1 MEKKIKVEDEIKFR
15 ELLKNPVR
23 LFGWFFPYFL
33 LILLM
38 AGIYFG
44 HNLIT
49 ISFNEQPVGVKDSSI
64 VKKEIVQTKGGIM
77 PAVDLNKV
85 KSPSEEMLAH
95 GKELY
100 DANCQSCHGS
110 EGRGD
115 GPAGAA
121 LNPKPRNFHQQDGWT
136 NGRTIDMMYKTLQE
150 GIIQNG
156 MAAYEYL
163 PPEDRF
169 AIIHYIRTFA
179 EFPPV
184 TDEEL
189 KNIDMLYNVTAGVE
203 IPNKIPVSKAIDIL
217 TEENQTLLERTS
229 SIVKRIE
236 DDKTSNSTANM
247 IIQYT
252 FDLNKLVYAF
262 LSDGNIT
269 YEKFKAIKGNYP
281 VSVGL
286 KPGIEKIREDDLKNI
301 YDYLISINR

>member
-1 MEKKIKVEDEIKFR
+1 MEKKIKFEDELKFR

-33 LILLM
+33 LILLIG
-38 AGIYFG
+38 GIYFG
-44 HNLIT
+44 QNLIN
-49 ISFNEQPVGVKDSSI
+49 ISFNEMPAGLKDSTI
-64 VKKEIVQTKGGIM
+64 VKKEIVETKGGIM

-85 KSPSEEMLAH
+85 KSPSDELIAR

-115 GPAGAA
+115 GPAGVA
-121 LNPKPRNFHQQDGWT
+121 LNPKPRNFHQKDGWT

-150 GIIQNG
+150 GIIKNG

-169 AIIHYIRTFA
+169 AIIHYIRTFS

-189 KNIDMLYNVTAGVE
+189 NNIDNIYKVTAGIE

-217 TEENQTLLERTS
+217 SKENQTFVDRTTQLA
-229 SIVKRIE
+229 KRIK
-236 DDKTSNSTANM
+236 DSKTNNYIAEM
-247 IIQYT
+247 IVEQAS
-252 FDLNKLVYAF
+252 DLNKLVYLF
-262 LSDGNIT
+262 LSDRNIS
-269 YEKFKAIKGNYP
+269 YEKFKTIINNYP
-281 VSVGL
+281 LSIGL
-286 KPGIEKIREDDLKNI
+286 KPGIGKVGEDDLKKI
-301 YDYLISINR
+301 YDYLKSMS